1 MNYCYVC
8 GKVLSECPS
17 SEECK
22 CHDEH
27 IIPNAI
33 GGHLTSR
40 DFLCES
46 CGGGLSKGDKVFTDI
61 FAPFIVFL
69 NQAGLLRSLDRDNV
83 DKRYCLE
90 VYLKITNFHQRQFI
104 RLGIRKGKLLLAN
117 LFTE

>member
-46 CGGGLSKGDKVFTDI
+46 CGGGL
-61 FAPFIVFL
+61 
-69 NQAGLLRSLDRDNV
+69 
-83 DKRYCLE
+83 
-90 VYLKITNFHQRQFI
+90 
-104 RLGIRKGKLLLAN
+104 
-117 LFTE
+117 

>member
-1 MNYCYVC
+1 MKKYCYVC
-8 GKVLSECPS
+8 GKELSEHPS
-17 SEECK
+17 LDECK

-46 CGGGLSKGDKVFTDI
+46 CGGGLSKGDKAFTDI

-69 NQAGLLRSLDRDNV
+69 NQARLLR
-83 DKRYCLE
+83 
-90 VYLKITNFHQRQFI
+90 
-104 RLGIRKGKLLLAN
+104 
-117 LFTE
+117 

>member
-1 MNYCYVC
+1 MKKYCYVC
-8 GKVLSECPS
+8 GKVLSEHPS
-17 SEECK
+17 LDECK

-46 CGGGLSKGDKVFTDI
+46 CGGGLSKGDKAFTDI

-83 DKRYCLE
+83 NKKVLLGRIFENNELSSTPIHKIRY
-90 VYLKITNFHQRQFI
+90 Q
-104 RLGIRKGKLLLAN
+104 KGKATPCKP
-117 LFTE
+117 F